1 MDDSTVLSFSNK
13 TSFTSPNRNEVGG
26 CSGGTASFAL
36 LVARGAAGGLRI
48 GEISYFLI
56 LVFIVVV
63 LMVGILV
70 VDGR

>member
-13 TSFTSPNRNEVGG
+13 TSFTSPNRNEVG
-26 CSGGTASFAL
+26 GGTASFAL